1 MPCNT
6 SSFVAGLHKL
16 YGQDIFQDRRR
27 TRTSLDICSY
37 CTCFMPDSYKYN
49 TKKTI
54 QCDRC
59 IILHVYDFPI
69 SYTFII
75 YVFSD
80 PVSAQAPILSP
91 ASEICPGDDL
101 TFTCTVPS
109 AVIEWMYMG
118 MTRPA
123 TAGEL
128 GGVIDPLGPFQVEVV
143 DRTEGSGSVFTSV
156 TSTITATA
164 DTAMDGEMVTCV
176 NAGAGGD
183 NSRSAVVNIIIG
195 K

>member
-1 MPCNT
+1 
-6 SSFVAGLHKL
+6 
-16 YGQDIFQDRRR
+16 
-27 TRTSLDICSY
+27 
-37 CTCFMPDSYKYN
+37 
-49 TKKTI
+49 
-54 QCDRC
+54 
-59 IILHVYDFPI
+59 
-69 SYTFII
+69 
-75 YVFSD
+75 
-80 PVSAQAPILSP
+80 
-91 ASEICPGDDL
+91 
-101 TFTCTVPS
+101 
-109 AVIEWMYMG
+109 MG

-128 GGVIDPLGPFQVEVV
+128 GGVIDHDPLGPFQVEVV

-164 DTAMDGEMVTCV
+164 DTAMDGEMVTCI